1 MTERASSNA
10 GIFSPAVDAA
20 AGQAIRV
27 TVCELEP
34 NDLRKVIQHGLQS
47 GIISLA
53 GGMPPEDLFDLEG
66 IRQAAQRVTERKANM
81 SRALQY
87 GETEGDPHLREQ
99 VAHLMDE
106 RGVIGVEPKSV
117 LITTGASQGID
128 LAARALLE
136 PGDVLA
142 VERPTFLATLN
153 AARLCQA
160 QVVGLPIDEDG
171 LLVEGFEQLLDEEK
185 SVKALYVMPTFSN
198 PSGAVLS
205 LERRHRLLEVA
216 QEHGVVVVED
226 DAYGSIW
233 FREAP
238 PPSLLGLAQQM
249 DTPPVCV
256 YLSTLSKIV
265 APGLRLGWAIAPA
278 SLLERLTVVKQ
289 IADAHTSSLDQ
300 AIAAAY
306 LESGRL
312 PSHLDRLRAG
322 YRERSRWLTEAI
334 CEEIPAGLL
343 QFSQPR
349 GGMFLWCRLTE
360 GSAHEIAKAALEQ
373 KVTVIRGDPFFP
385 GAPEDQYLRLSY
397 SKLRKDDACEAARR
411 LAAAML

>member
-1 MTERASSNA
+1 MADKA
-10 GIFSPAVDAA
+10 GV
-20 AGQAIRV
+20 
-27 TVCELEP
+27 
-34 NDLRKVIQHGLQS
+34 
-47 GIISLA
+47 
-53 GGMPPEDLFDLEG
+53 
-66 IRQAAQRVTERKANM
+66 

-87 GETEGDPHLREQ
+87 AGTEGSLDLRRQ
-99 VAHLMDE
+99 VARLMAE
-106 RGVIGVEPKSV
+106 RGASEVEPASV

-128 LAARALLE
+128 LTARALLE

-142 VERPTFLATLN
+142 IERPTFLATLN
-153 AARLCQA
+153 AAQLSQA
-160 QVVGLPIDEDG
+160 RIVGLPIDGDG

-233 FREAP
+233 FGEAP
-238 PPSLLGLAQQM
+238 PPSLLALAQQM
-249 DTPPVCV
+249 DAPPVCV

-289 IADAHTSSLDQ
+289 IADVHTSSLDQ

-306 LESGRL
+306 LQMGRL

-322 YRERSRWLTEAI
+322 YEERSRGLAEAI
-334 CEEIPAGLL
+334 REQIPASLL

-349 GGMFLWCRLTE
+349 GGMFIWAHLRE
-360 GSAHEIAKAALEQ
+360 GSARETAKAALEQ
-373 KVTVIRGDPFFP
+373 GVTVVRGDPFFP

-397 SKLRKDDACEAARR
+397 SKLSEGDASKAARR
-411 LAAAML
+411 LAAAMP

>member
-1 MTERASSNA
+1 MADVLSRSK

-20 AGQAIRV
+20 ASQAIDR
-27 TVCELEP
+27 TVRELEP
-34 NDLRKVIQHGLQS
+34 NVLRKIIEHSLRPGM
-47 GIISLA
+47 ISLA
-53 GGMPPEDLFDLEG
+53 GGMPPEDLFDRDG
-66 IRQAAQRVTERKANM
+66 IREATRTVLEDEAGADT
-81 SRALQY
+81 ALQY
-87 GETEGDPHLREQ
+87 GGTEGNLNLRRQ
-99 VAHLMDE
+99 VARLMAGW
-106 RGVIGVEPKSV
+106 GVSGVEPESV

-128 LAARALLE
+128 LTARALLE

-153 AARLCQA
+153 AAQLSQA

-171 LLVEGFEQLLDEEK
+171 LLVEGFESLLDRKK

-205 LERRHRLLEVA
+205 LERRRRLLEVA
-216 QEHGVVVVED
+216 QKHGVVVVED
-226 DAYGSIW
+226 DAYGSLW
-233 FREAP
+233 FAEAP
-238 PPSLLGLAQQM
+238 PPSLLALAQQM
-249 DTPPVCV
+249 DTPPACV
-256 YLSTLSKIV
+256 HLSTLSKIV

-289 IADAHTSSLDQ
+289 IADVHTSSLDQ

-312 PSHLDRLRAG
+312 SSHLDRLRAG
-322 YRERSRWLTEAI
+322 YEERSRWLTEAI
-334 CEEIPAGLL
+334 REEIPARLL

-349 GGMFLWCRLTE
+349 GGMFLWCRLME
-360 GSAHEIAKAALEQ
+360 GSASQIAKAALEQ
-373 KVTVIRGDPFFP
+373 KVTVVRGDPFFP
-385 GAPEDQYLRLSY
+385 DALEDQYLRLSY
-397 SKLRKDDACEAARR
+397 SKLSEEDACDAARR